1 MTPTVLTLTVSVCM
15 REKNMSPT
23 TRASV
28 GVTCIAVVGSKNIRG
43 SAITCVD
50 RPTVACRASATL
62 ELAT

>member
-23 TRASV
+23 TSESV
-28 GVTCIAVVGSKNIRG
+28 GVTGIAVVGSKNIRG
-43 SAITCVD
+43 SAITCAD
-50 RPTVACRASATL
+50 LPTVACRASATM